1 MLLHSGY
8 ASCVLSFMFLPLIVH
23 RQTLQVRFSEVMAEK
38 AELVQSLHTMEHQ
51 LVQLE
56 VETDTIGE
64 FFFQIE
70 NCILVEMVV

>member
-1 MLLHSGY
+1 MLLG
-8 ASCVLSFMFLPLIVH
+8 VLSFMFLPLIVY

-64 FFFQIE
+64 FFQIFKLKK
-70 NCILVEMVV
+70 CIVVEMVV